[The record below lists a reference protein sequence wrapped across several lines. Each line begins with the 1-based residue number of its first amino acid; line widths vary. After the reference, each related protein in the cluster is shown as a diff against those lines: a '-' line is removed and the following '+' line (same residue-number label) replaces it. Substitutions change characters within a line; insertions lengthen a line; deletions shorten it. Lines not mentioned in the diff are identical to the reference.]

1 MAEIE
6 YTSKDDILVLNDEY
20 VIIQI
25 SLTKNGYYKFN
36 YLFGIFEGAN
46 DPCFSDAI
54 PIAMIKEEGK
64 LNEVN
69 AIDLN
74 IDDSYKYIRYIPPNK
89 NKTAITP
96 IKLYGQAKS
105 GTSGNKNCQI
115 TNLPL
120 VSIRTIQIF
129 PKIKTKN

>member
-1 MAEIE
+1 
-6 YTSKDDILVLNDEY
+6 
-20 VIIQI
+20 
-25 SLTKNGYYKFN
+25 
-36 YLFGIFEGAN
+36 
-46 DPCFSDAI
+46 
-54 PIAMIKEEGK
+54 MIKEEGK

-105 GTSGNKNCQI
+105 GT
-115 TNLPL
+115 
-120 VSIRTIQIF
+120 V
-129 PKIKTKN
+129 KTKISK